1 MIGTLLWMLR
11 LRMIRPASRK
21 LRRVLRGIELSEKK
35 KKKRNRKII
44 SERFRPQT

>member
-35 KKKRNRKII
+35 K
-44 SERFRPQT
+44 ERETER